1 MIAAIPA
8 QEYTGSAITPE
19 PVLTVD
25 GRTLV
30 KDTDYTVS
38 YSNNTTVGTATVLL
52 TGKNN
57 YDGSLSAT
65 FEIADKSLNNAQISV
80 SDQTYT
86 GSEICP
92 EIKVTVN
99 GQVLSSNYY
108 DVAYSNN
115 KNAGT
120 ATVTI
125 TGKNGYS
132 GTVEQ
137 TFRIKTVSIAECT
150 AAYNEKAVWTG
161 SAVEPSIA
169 LSYGGYN
176 LVQGTDYTVSYSENT
191 DETTAAKIT
200 VNGQG
205 NFADRKSVV

>member
-1 MIAAIPA
+1 MTYSNNINAGTATVKITPSETNKNLTDSTEVVFTIKKKTLSNNSDCVIAAIPA

-99 GQVLSSNYY
+99 GQVLSFNYY

-115 KNAGT
+115 KNAGEPQQLRLQEKMD
-120 ATVTI
+120 I
-125 TGKNGYS
+125 P
-132 GTVEQ
+132 EQ
-137 TFRIKTVSIAECT
+137 WSRHS
-150 AAYNEKAVWTG
+150 
-161 SAVEPSIA
+161 
-169 LSYGGYN
+169 
-176 LVQGTDYTVSYSENT
+176 
-191 DETTAAKIT
+191 
-200 VNGQG
+200 
-205 NFADRKSVV
+205 R